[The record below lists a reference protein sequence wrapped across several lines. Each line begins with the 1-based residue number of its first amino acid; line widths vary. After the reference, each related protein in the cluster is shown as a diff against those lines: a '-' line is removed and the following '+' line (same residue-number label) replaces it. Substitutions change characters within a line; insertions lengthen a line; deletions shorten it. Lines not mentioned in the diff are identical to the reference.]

1 MHPAETRSE
10 LREAIL
16 ELKPFFTKAALFSIF
31 CTLLILAPTGYMLE
45 VYDRVINSRS
55 LSTLLLLTLLVL
67 WFYAVME
74 LLEWARGGVMH
85 QAGLALDRKLRD
97 RVFNAIFE
105 ANLRRIPGG
114 TSQALNDLRTVRDF
128 LTTPALMALMDAPVS
143 LLFLILIYLINPLLG
158 WIAVLA
164 AILQVFLTY
173 LTEKR
178 TQPPLVAAQK
188 EAIAAQNY
196 ANSSL
201 RNAQVIEAMGML
213 RSIHQR
219 WMKKQHGFLRLQA
232 EASDHAGGNAALS
245 KMLQITLSAALL
257 GTGAWLSL
265 KGELA
270 GGGGMMIVAWVL
282 GPRVLAPLVQVVS
295 LWKNVVNARD
305 AYQRLDQLLR
315 ALPDLPE
322 GMSLP
327 PPKGNL
333 TVEGLIAAAP
343 GSQVA
348 ILQGV
353 SFAVPAG
360 HILAI
365 VGPSAAGKST
375 LARLMV
381 GIWPAAKGKV
391 RLDGVDVYPWNKAE
405 LGPHVGYLPQGVEL
419 FDGSLA
425 ENIARFGE
433 VDMVQVEAAARAVGV
448 HDMILALPDGYET
461 LIGDDGCFLSGGQR
475 QRVGLARA
483 IYGSPAVVVLDEP
496 NSSLDEAG
504 EVALVNTL
512 LALKAR
518 GTTVVVITHR
528 TSVLAAADLM
538 LVLRDGQVQMAGPRD
553 EVLAALSEAAAQV
566 AASRGSSAAVPSA

>member
-1 MHPAETRSE
+1 M
-10 LREAIL
+10 
-16 ELKPFFTKAALFSIF
+16 
-31 CTLLILAPTGYMLE
+31 
-45 VYDRVINSRS
+45 
-55 LSTLLLLTLLVL
+55 
-67 WFYAVME
+67 
-74 LLEWARGGVMH
+74 
-85 QAGLALDRKLRD
+85 
-97 RVFNAIFE
+97 
-105 ANLRRIPGG
+105 
-114 TSQALNDLRTVRDF
+114 
-128 LTTPALMALMDAPVS
+128 
-143 LLFLILIYLINPLLG
+143 
-158 WIAVLA
+158 
-164 AILQVFLTY
+164 
-173 LTEKR
+173 
-178 TQPPLVAAQK
+178 
-188 EAIAAQNY
+188 
-196 ANSSL
+196 
-201 RNAQVIEAMGML
+201 
-213 RSIHQR
+213 
-219 WMKKQHGFLRLQA
+219 
-232 EASDHAGGNAALS
+232 
-245 KMLQITLSAALL
+245 
-257 GTGAWLSL
+257 
-265 KGELA
+265 
-270 GGGGMMIVAWVL
+270 
-282 GPRVLAPLVQVVS
+282 
-295 LWKNVVNARD
+295 
-305 AYQRLDQLLR
+305 
-315 ALPDLPE
+315 
-322 GMSLP
+322 
-327 PPKGNL
+327 

-381 GIWPAAKGKV
+381 GIWPAANGKV

-448 HDMILALPDGYET
+448 HDMILALPEGYET

-504 EVALVNTL
+504 EVALANTL

-566 AASRGSSAAVPSA
+566 AVSRGSSAAVPSA